1 MPLGLRKENVSQDHI
16 VFLHLDTQT
25 TFKTWL
31 DFSQGIPILVILSN
45 TISDN
50 MLHLAST
57 AMYQAFCEGLYMDP
71 LIPSSH
77 PLQEVDA
84 VFPHLTGDEIET

>member
-1 MPLGLRKENVSQDHI
+1 
-16 VFLHLDTQT
+16 
-25 TFKTWL
+25 
-31 DFSQGIPILVILSN
+31 
-45 TISDN
+45 

-57 AMYQAFCEGLYMDP
+57 ATYQAFCEGLYMDP

-84 VFPHLTGDEIET
+84 VSPHFTGEGIETYRDLMMWSLS